1 MNSRKLVLVQT
12 GVVAAGQVI
21 CTAAM
26 IGAFALLHKFDSTVL
41 LGGIVGVLVA
51 IGNFFAMAMTAM
63 LAADRAVKQD
73 VKGGQALMRSSMI
86 GRLVA
91 LAAILVIFG
100 KSGCCNIL
108 ALIIPQVFTRPILS
122 VWEFFRKAGE
132 S

>member
-100 KSGCCNIL
+100 KSGYCNIL

>member
-100 KSGCCNIL
+100 KSGHCNIL
-108 ALIIPQVFTRPILS
+108 ALVIPQVFTRPILS